1 MRVGILSLIH
11 ESNTFIGTPTT
22 LEMFRSS
29 RILIG
34 NEVADVFEDGLNEVS
49 GFFAGLA
56 ESGIEAVPLFYAGT
70 EPSGRITKDT
80 CDALMQMMFE
90 QVERAG
96 ELDGWLVAPHGA
108 NVGAGEDYWDLDGYW
123 LSRLRRIVGED
134 PPIIC
139 TIDPHANLSERM
151 IAACDATIAYRSNPH
166 LDQKAVG
173 LQASRLMA
181 RTLRGEIKPTQAGAF
196 PPIAINIER
205 QLTGAAPCRPMYEL
219 ADRLLDRPGVLSNS
233 IVLGFPYADV
243 PEMGTAMIAVTDG
256 NAALAE
262 AVAGELADHLHTFRS
277 DFRGEFIGIREAV
290 DVALATDGP
299 VCLLDMGDNTGG
311 GSAADGTML
320 AHELHRRRNSRG
332 FVCVYDRESVS
343 KAAAAGVGRRVT
355 LRMGG
360 KTDELHGPPL
370 EATVSVRGLYSG
382 RFTESEIRHGGR
394 TAFDM
399 GQTAVVETDTGLT
412 ISLTSRR
419 VVPVSLGLMTH
430 CDLRP
435 AAFDVIVAKGVH
447 APVAAYAPVCTRLIR
462 VDTPG
467 ATAADMRKFEFRH
480 RRRPLYPFEEI

>member
-1 MRVGILSLIH
+1 MRVGILSLMH

-34 NEVADVFEDGLNEVS
+34 NEVADLFEDGLNEVS
-49 GFFAGLA
+49 GFFQGLA

-70 EPSGRITKDT
+70 EPSGRITKGT

-96 ELDGWLVAPHGA
+96 EPDGWLVAPHGA
-108 NVGAGEDYWDLDGYW
+108 NVGEGEDYWDLDGYW
-123 LSRLRRIVGED
+123 LSRLRRIVGEGT
-134 PPIIC
+134 PIIC

-151 IAACDATIAYRSNPH
+151 IEACDATIAYRSNPH
-166 LDQKAVG
+166 LDQKEVG

-181 RTLRGEIKPTQAGAF
+181 RTLRGEVRPTQAASF

-205 QLTGAAPCRPMYEL
+205 QLTGAAPCRPMYDL

-233 IVLGFPYADV
+233 IVLGFPYSDV
-243 PEMGTAMIAVTDG
+243 PEMGAATIAVTDG
-256 NAALAE
+256 DVCLGE
-262 AVAGELADHLHTFRS
+262 AVAGELADYLHTRRS
-277 DFRGEFIGIREAV
+277 DFKGAFIGIRQAV
-290 DVALATDGP
+290 DVAVAVDGP
-299 VCLLDMGDNTGG
+299 VCLLDMGDNVGG
-311 GSAADGTML
+311 GSAGDGTML
-320 AHELHRRRNSRG
+320 AHELHGRG
-332 FVCVYDRESVS
+332 DIRAFVCLYDREAVSV
-343 KAAAAGVGRRVT
+343 AAAAGVGARAT

-360 KTDELHGPPL
+360 KTDDLHGPPL
-370 EATVSVRGLYSG
+370 EVSVTVRGVYGG
-382 RFTESEIRHGGR
+382 RFRESEIRHGGR

-399 GQTAVVETDTGLT
+399 GQTAVVDTDNGLT

-419 VVPVSLGLMTH
+419 VVPVSLGLMTS

-435 AAFDVIVAKGVH
+435 DAFDVIVAKGVH

-467 ATAADMRKFEFRH
+467 ATAADMRKFEFHH

>member
-1 MRVGILSLIH
+1 MRVGILSLMH

-22 LEMFRSS
+22 LENFRSGS
-29 RILIG
+29 ILTG
-34 NEVADVFEDGLNEVS
+34 EEVAVAYKDGLNEIS

-56 ESGIEAVPLFYAGT
+56 ESGIEPVPLFYAGT

-80 CDALMQMMFE
+80 CDALMQIMFE

-96 ELDGWLVAPHGA
+96 KPDGWLVAPHGA
-108 NVGAGEDYWDLDGYW
+108 NVGEGEDYWDLDGHW
-123 LSRLRRIVGED
+123 LSRLRRAVGDET
-134 PPIIC
+134 PIIC

-166 LDQKAVG
+166 LDQKKVG
-173 LQASRLMA
+173 VQASRLMA
-181 RTLRGEIKPTQAGAF
+181 RTLRGEIKPTQAAAF

-219 ADRLLDRPGVLSNS
+219 ADDLLNRPGVLSNS

-243 PEMGTAMIAVTDG
+243 PEMGAAMIAVADG
-256 NAALAE
+256 DPELAQ
-262 AVAGELADHLHTFRS
+262 AVAGEIADHLHTFRS
-277 DFRGEFIGIREAV
+277 DFRGEFIGIPEAV
-290 DVALATDGP
+290 DMALATDGP

-311 GSAADGTML
+311 GSAADGTLL
-320 AHELHRRRNSRG
+320 AHELHRRGDSRG
-332 FVCVYDRESVS
+332 FVCLYDRESVS
-343 KAAAAGVGRRVT
+343 KAAEAGVGSRVT

-360 KTDELHGPPL
+360 KTDEMHGPPL
-370 EATVSVRGLYSG
+370 EAPVTVRGVYSG
-382 RFTESEIRHGGR
+382 RFRESEIRHGGR

-399 GQTAVVETDTGLT
+399 GQTAVVDTDTGLT

-419 VVPVSLGLMTH
+419 VVPVSLGVMTS

-435 AAFDVIVAKGVH
+435 EAFDVIVAKGVH
-447 APVAAYAPVCTRLIR
+447 SPVAAYAPVCTRLIR

>member
-1 MRVGILSLIH
+1 MRVGILSLVH

-34 NEVADVFEDGLNEVS
+34 NEVADGFEDGLNEVS

-56 ESGIEAVPLFYAGT
+56 ESGIEAVPLFYAST

-80 CDALMQMMFE
+80 CDALMQIMFE

-96 ELDGWLVAPHGA
+96 EPDGWLVAPHGA
-108 NVGAGEDYWDLDGYW
+108 NVGEGEDYRDLDGYW
-123 LSRLRRIVGED
+123 LSRLRRIVGKGT
-134 PPIIC
+134 PIIC

-166 LDQKAVG
+166 LDQKEVG

-181 RTLRGEIKPTQAGAF
+181 RTLRGEIRPRQAAAF
-196 PPIAINIER
+196 PPVAINIER
-205 QLTGAAPCRPMYEL
+205 QLTGSAPCRPMYEL
-219 ADRLLDRPGVLSNS
+219 ADRLLARPGVLSNS
-233 IVLGFPYADV
+233 IVLGFPYSDV
-243 PEMGTAMIAVTDG
+243 PEMGASMIAVTDG
-256 NAALAE
+256 DTRLAE
-262 AVAGELADHLHTFRS
+262 SVAGELADHLHAFRR
-277 DFRGEFIGIREAV
+277 DFRGEFIGIPEAV
-290 DVALATDGP
+290 DMAMAADGP
-299 VCLLDMGDNTGG
+299 VCLLDMGDNVGG
-311 GSAADGTML
+311 GSAGDGTML
-320 AHELHRRRNSRG
+320 AHELHTRRNTRA
-332 FVCVYDRESVS
+332 FVCIYDREAVS
-343 KAAAAGVGRRVT
+343 SAAEAGVGGRLT

-370 EATVSVRGLYSG
+370 ETPVRVRGVYSG
-382 RFTESEIRHGGR
+382 RFSESEIRHGGR

-399 GQTAVVETDTGLT
+399 GRTVVVDTDNGLT

-419 VVPVSLGLMTH
+419 VVPVSLGLMTS
-430 CDLRP
+430 CQLRP
-435 AAFDVIVAKGVH
+435 DAFDVIVAKGVH
-447 APVAAYAPVCTRLIR
+447 APVAAYDPVCTRLIR

>member
-1 MRVGILSLIH
+1 MRVGILSLVH

-22 LEMFRSS
+22 LDMFRSS
-29 RILIG
+29 RIFIG

-80 CDALMQMMFE
+80 CTALMQMMFE
-90 QVERAG
+90 QVDRAG

-108 NVGAGEDYWDLDGYW
+108 NVGDGEDYWDLDGYW
-123 LSRLRRIVGED
+123 LSRLRHNVGTGT
-134 PPIIC
+134 PIIC
-139 TIDPHANLSERM
+139 TIDPHANLSDRM

-166 LDQKAVG
+166 LDQKEVG
-173 LQASRLMA
+173 LQAARLMA
-181 RTLRGEIKPTQAGAF
+181 RTLRGEIRPTQAAAF

-205 QLTGAAPCRPMYEL
+205 QLTASAPCRPLYDL

-233 IVLGFPYADV
+233 IVLGFPYSDV

-256 NAALAE
+256 DSGLAE
-262 AVAGELADHLHTFRS
+262 AVAGELANHLHVFRK
-277 DFRGEFIGIREAV
+277 DFTGEFIGIEEAV
-290 DVALATDGP
+290 DMALATDGP
-299 VCLLDMGDNTGG
+299 VCLLDMGDNSGG

-320 AHELHRRRNSRG
+320 AHELHRRGNARG
-332 FVCVYDRESVS
+332 FVCLYDGESVS
-343 KAAAAGVGRRVT
+343 KAATAGVGNRIN

-370 EATVSVRGLYSG
+370 EAPVTVRGIYSG
-382 RFTESEIRHGGR
+382 RFRESEIRHGGR
-394 TAFDM
+394 TSFDM
-399 GQTAVVETDTGLT
+399 GRTAVVDTDTGLT

-419 VVPVSLGLMTH
+419 VVPVSLGVMTS

-435 AAFDVIVAKGVH
+435 DAFDVIVAKGVH
-447 APVAAYAPVCTRLIR
+447 SPVAAYAPVCTELIR

-467 ATAADMRKFEFRH
+467 ATAADMRKFDFHH

>member
-1 MRVGILSLIH
+1 MRVGILSLVH

-56 ESGIEAVPLFYAGT
+56 ESGIEAVPLFYAST

-80 CDALMQMMFE
+80 CNALMQMMFE
-90 QVERAG
+90 QVDRAG

-108 NVGAGEDYWDLDGYW
+108 NVGEGEAYWDLDGYW
-123 LSRLRRIVGED
+123 LSRLRRIVGTGT
-134 PPIIC
+134 PIIC

-166 LDQKAVG
+166 LDQKEVG
-173 LQASRLMA
+173 LQAARLMA
-181 RTLRGEIKPTQAGAF
+181 RTLRGEIRPTQAAAF

-205 QLTGAAPCRPMYEL
+205 QLTGSAPCRPMYEL
-219 ADRLLDRPGVLSNS
+219 ADRLLGRPGVLSNS
-233 IVLGFPYADV
+233 IVLGFPYSDV
-243 PEMGTAMIAVTDG
+243 PEMGAAMIAVTDG
-256 NAALAE
+256 DSRLAE
-262 AVAGELADHLHTFRS
+262 SVAGELADHLHAFRG
-277 DFRGEFIGIREAV
+277 DFKGEFIGIREAV
-290 DVALATDGP
+290 DMAVDTGGP
-299 VCLLDMGDNTGG
+299 VCLLDMGDNVGG
-311 GSAADGTML
+311 GSAGDGTML
-320 AHELHRRRNSRG
+320 AHELHGRG
-332 FVCVYDRESVS
+332 NIRAFVCLYDREAVS
-343 KAAAAGVGRRVT
+343 KAAGAGTGNRLT

-370 EATVSVRGLYSG
+370 EVPVTVRGVYGG
-382 RFTESEIRHGGR
+382 RFRESEIRHGGR

-399 GQTAVVETDTGLT
+399 GQTAVVDTDNGLT

-419 VVPVSLGLMTH
+419 VVPVSLGLMTS
-430 CDLRP
+430 CDLCP
-435 AAFDVIVAKGVH
+435 DAFDVIVAKGVH
-447 APVAAYAPVCTRLIR
+447 APVAAYAPVCTSLIR